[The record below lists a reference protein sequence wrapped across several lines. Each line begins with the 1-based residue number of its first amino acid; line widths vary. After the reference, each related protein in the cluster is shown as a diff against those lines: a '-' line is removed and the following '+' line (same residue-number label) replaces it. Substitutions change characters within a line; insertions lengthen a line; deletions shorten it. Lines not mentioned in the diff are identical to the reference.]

1 MGSNTNPKRNEIL
14 SANHEDSNINPEWK
28 QEMAKLPKASSSA
41 KRFHQRMKIFTTRT
55 QEMGESLRAL
65 TAKNSFSRAMALNPK
80 IDFHLES
87 GETHPEPTVSFLF
100 PSD

>member
-14 SANHEDSNINPEWK
+14 SDNHEDSNINPEW
-28 QEMAKLPKASSSA
+28 KLPKASSSA